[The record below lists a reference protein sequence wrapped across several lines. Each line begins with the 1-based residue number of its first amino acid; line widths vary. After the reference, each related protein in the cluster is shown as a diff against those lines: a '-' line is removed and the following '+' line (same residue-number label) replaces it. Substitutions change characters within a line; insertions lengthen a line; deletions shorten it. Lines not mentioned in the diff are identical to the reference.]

1 MDQLHAEKKAFL
13 HRMATS
19 GSYFNSKEFYLGR
32 IRFILDHHD
41 FAQRE
46 QMFGMVL
53 QAAMSDRALSVSE
66 LMYIINKVEEAHQKS
81 MEANYNEQWQQP

>member
-1 MDQLHAEKKAFL
+1 MENLHEEKKAFL
-13 HRMATS
+13 TRMAVA
-19 GSYFNSKEFYLGR
+19 GSYSNSKEFYLGR

-46 QMFGMVL
+46 QLLGMVL

-66 LMYIINKVEEAHQKS
+66 LMFIINKVEEAHKKS
-81 MEANYNEQWQQP
+81 MEDNYNEGW

>member
-1 MDQLHAEKKAFL
+1 MDTLHQEKKAFL
-13 HRMATS
+13 TRMAVA
-19 GSYFNSKEFYLGR
+19 GSYSNSKEFYLGR

-46 QMFGMVL
+46 QLLGMVL

-66 LMYIINKVEEAHQKS
+66 LMFIINKVEEAHKKS
-81 MEANYNEQWQQP
+81 MEENYNEGW

>member
-1 MDQLHAEKKAFL
+1 MDTLHQEKKAFL
-13 HRMATS
+13 QRMAVA
-19 GSYFNSKEFYLGR
+19 GSYSNSKEFYLGR

-46 QMFGMVL
+46 QLLGMVL

-66 LMYIINKVEEAHQKS
+66 LMFIINKVEEAHKKS
-81 MEANYNEQWQQP
+81 MEDNYNEGW

>member
-1 MDQLHAEKKAFL
+1 MDILHQEKKEFL
-13 HRMATS
+13 HRMAVN

-32 IRFILDHHD
+32 IRFILEHHD

-46 QMFGMVL
+46 QLLGMVL

-66 LMYIINKVEEAHQKS
+66 LMFIINKVEEAHKKS
-81 MEANYNEQWQQP
+81 MEDNYNEGW

>member
-1 MDQLHAEKKAFL
+1 MENLHEEKKVFL
-13 HRMATS
+13 TRMAVS
-19 GSYFNSKEFYLGR
+19 GSYSNSKEFYLGR

-46 QMFGMVL
+46 QLLGMVL

-66 LMYIINKVEEAHQKS
+66 LMFIINRVEEAHKKS
-81 MEANYNEQWQQP
+81 MEDNYNEGW

>member
-1 MDQLHAEKKAFL
+1 MENLHEEKKAFL
-13 HRMATS
+13 QKMALS
-19 GSYFNSKEFYLGR
+19 GSYSNSKEFYLGR

-46 QMFGMVL
+46 QLLGMVL

-66 LMYIINKVEEAHQKS
+66 LMFIINSVEEAHKKS
-81 MEANYNEQWQQP
+81 MEDNYNAGW

>member
-1 MDQLHAEKKAFL
+1 MSLHEEKKAFL
-13 HRMATS
+13 QRMAVS
-19 GSYFNSKEFYLGR
+19 GSYSNGKEFYLGR

-46 QMFGMVL
+46 QLLGMVL
-53 QAAMSDRALSVSE
+53 QSAMSDRALSVSE
-66 LMYIINKVEEAHQKS
+66 LMFILNKIEEAHQKS